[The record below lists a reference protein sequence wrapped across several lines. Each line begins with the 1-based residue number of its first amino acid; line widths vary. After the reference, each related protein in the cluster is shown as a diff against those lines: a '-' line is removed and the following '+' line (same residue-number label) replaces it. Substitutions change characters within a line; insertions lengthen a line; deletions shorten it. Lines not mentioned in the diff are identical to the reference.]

1 MKPAFWYEAK
11 LALGWSALLPALGL
25 PIYAALARW
34 LFLTAPSGASMEM
47 VRQTFV
53 ILLPLVTALSA
64 AHLMTIEQEEG
75 IVELRASYPEHP
87 ARLPLVRGMLAL
99 GLLLGNALVG
109 LLAFRLIWGPL
120 DTAAILPAL
129 PPTLLLTGL
138 SLLTGRLARS
148 YWVAAGLALVYW
160 FFELQT
166 RGQITQALFLFNP
179 VWPKTGISP
188 ALNQALLS
196 GAGLIFFLL
205 NVLAEDFRGEWRAR
219 RGTFGAG

>member
-1 MKPAFWYEAK
+1 MKLAFWYEAK

-25 PIYAALARW
+25 PIYAALTRW
-34 LFLTAPSGASMEM
+34 LFLTAPSDASTEM

-53 ILLPLVTALSA
+53 ILLPLVSALSA
-64 AHLMTIEQEEG
+64 AHLMTIEVEEG

-87 ARLPLVRGMLAL
+87 ARLPLIRGMIAL
-99 GLLLGNALVG
+99 GLLFSNGLVG
-109 LLAFRLIWGPL
+109 LLAFRLIWGSL
-120 DTAAILPAL
+120 DAVAGLPAL
-129 PPTLLLTGL
+129 PSALFLTGL
-138 SLLTGRLARS
+138 SLLAGRLARS
-148 YWVAAGLALVYW
+148 YWVAAGLAMVYW

-188 ALNQALLS
+188 ALNQALVY

-205 NVLAEDFRGEWRAR
+205 NLLADGFLGEWRAR